1 MEALKCKIKIS
12 VLWIF
17 FAVSTSGATI
27 CLFMEQGF
35 IEKLMIGVFLCQ
47 THSIICTSL
56 FGERLSE
63 GLIVLFALWWLIPLI
78 MSFLTQVLKYSANRW
93 VNLILGIFFAL
104 LAVDG
109 IISHLLMRW
118 FPFSHLLF
126 LISMFLVPILIARY
140 AWKLP
145 KEEV

>member
-17 FAVSTSGATI
+17 VAVSTSGATI
-27 CLFMEQGF
+27 CLLMEQGF
-35 IEKLMIGVFLCQ
+35 IEKLMTGVFLCQ

-78 MSFLTQVLKYSANRW
+78 MSFLTHILKYSLNRW
-93 VNLILGIFFAL
+93 VNIVLGLFFAL
-104 LAVDG
+104 LAIDG
-109 IISHLLMRW
+109 IVSHLLMGW
-118 FPFSHLLF
+118 FPFSHFLF
-126 LISMFLVPILIARY
+126 LVFMFAVPILIAWY

>member
-1 MEALKCKIKIS
+1 M
-12 VLWIF
+12 
-17 FAVSTSGATI
+17 

-35 IEKLMIGVFLCQ
+35 IEKLMTGVFLCQ
-47 THSIICTSL
+47 THSIICNLL

-78 MSFLTQVLKYSANRW
+78 MSFLTQVLKHSANRW
-93 VNLILGIFFAL
+93 INLVLGIFFAL

-118 FPFSHLLF
+118 LPFSHLLF
-126 LISMFLVPILIARY
+126 LISMFLVPILIAWY

-145 KEEV
+145 KEETRSDSTG